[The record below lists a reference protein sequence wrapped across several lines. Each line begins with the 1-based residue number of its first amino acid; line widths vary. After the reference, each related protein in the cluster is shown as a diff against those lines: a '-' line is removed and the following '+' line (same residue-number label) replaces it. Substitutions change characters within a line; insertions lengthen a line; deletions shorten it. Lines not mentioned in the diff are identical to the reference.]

1 MKRFLPLLILTRL
14 IIIFFFTSWE
24 LNAQIALPT
33 FQGAQFSAFGL
44 YSFSSHTFTNCDETW
59 RQGPTLADCKSSY
72 NTDWEDNTDFFNV
85 VSQGIQEWT
94 VPSTGTYRIEAY
106 GAQGGNRDG
115 AGGKGAIMR
124 GDFSLD
130 EGDIIFI
137 LVGQKGTDSY
147 NRDYN
152 YQGKASND
160 GGGGGGGTFVIKKS
174 GNGVSNA
181 QTADILG
188 IAGGGGGKTSTYSDD
203 VNDGSTGTDGGDTYK
218 NGGIEIFV

>member
-44 YSFSSHTFTNCDETW
+44 YSFSSHTFTNCDETG

-115 AGGKGAIMR
+115 AGGKGARMR

-160 GGGGGGGTFVIKKS
+160 GGGGGGGTFVIKKA
-174 GNGVSNA
+174 VMEYQMLKQ
-181 QTADILG
+181 QT
-188 IAGGGGGKTSTYSDD
+188 
-203 VNDGSTGTDGGDTYK
+203 
-218 NGGIEIFV
+218 F